1 MVSGQQSRR
10 EDVPPCIRHGDMV
23 LVKRFN
29 AQEKAVPSRCVQ
41 TRERDGEMASCEEI
55 EQT

>member
-1 MVSGQQSRR
+1 
-10 EDVPPCIRHGDMV
+10 MV